1 MKKSEK
7 PFVLGLLGDGQ
18 LAQMTALA
26 ARSLGMKTHVFASSR
41 ENPAAFVADEVTLG
55 DLADEAALVSFAKSV
70 DALTYDT
77 ENLPYEAICK
87 AAAQTPAF
95 PDPNILHIAQ
105 HRIRERTF
113 LATLGIPIP
122 DVAFITSEA
131 KCEHATRVFTFP
143 AVLKTAAFGY
153 DGKGQR
159 VVREASEL
167 RDAWRDLGDQPC
179 VLEAFVTFEREMSVI
194 VARAQTGE
202 MQTFGVIDNEHRN
215 HILHASVS
223 PSSLSATMQQ
233 EALRIA
239 QTIAASLNL
248 VGLLAVEMFA
258 TEDGRVLV
266 NELAPRPHNSGHV
279 TQCANAL
286 SQFHKLCL
294 AVSGQALGAI
304 DARPGV
310 MVNLLGDLF
319 PDGVEPIFRRVGF
332 VEPPL
337 AATPGTAVT
346 AYFYGKQEARPGRK
360 MGHLIAV
367 ADTVADAYE
376 MAERAYQVYVHAAA
390 VAGGSC
396 L

>member
-1 MKKSEK
+1 MKKGEK

-55 DLADEAALVSFAKSV
+55 DLADEKALVAFAKSV

-77 ENLPYEAICK
+77 ENLPYETICQ
-87 AAAQTPAF
+87 AAAHAPAY
-95 PDPNILHIAQ
+95 PDPNVLHIAQ

-113 LATLGIPIP
+113 LSSLGVPIP
-122 DVAFITSEA
+122 NVAYVTSEEQ
-131 KCEHATRVFTFP
+131 CQHAAHSFTFP
-143 AVLKTAAFGY
+143 GVLKTAAFGY

-159 VVREASEL
+159 VVREAGAL
-167 RDAWRDLGDQPC
+167 RTAWRDLGEQPC
-179 VLEAFVTFEREMSVI
+179 VLEAFVDFEREMSVI

-223 PSSLSATMQQ
+223 PSSLPSSVKQ
-233 EALRIA
+233 EAQRIA
-239 QTIAASLNL
+239 QTIAASLDL

-258 TEDGRVLV
+258 TTDGRVLV

-279 TQCANAL
+279 TQRANAL

-294 AVSGQALGAI
+294 AASGQALGEI

-310 MVNLLGDLF
+310 MINLLGDLF
-319 PDGVEPIFRRVGF
+319 PKGTKPVYRHVGF
-332 VEPPL
+332 LEPPL
-337 AATPGTAVT
+337 TVASGATIST
-346 AYFYGKQEARPGRK
+346 YFYGKKEARNGRK

-367 ADTVADAYE
+367 ADTVEKAYE
-376 MAERAYQVYVHAAA
+376 AAAHAYQMYVHAATA
-390 VAGGSC
+390 AGGVRV
-396 L
+396 